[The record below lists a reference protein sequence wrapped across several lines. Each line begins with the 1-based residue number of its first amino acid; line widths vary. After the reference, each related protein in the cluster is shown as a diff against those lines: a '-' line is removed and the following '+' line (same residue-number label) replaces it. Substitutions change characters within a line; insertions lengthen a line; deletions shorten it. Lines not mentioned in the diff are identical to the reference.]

1 MASIILGLGTSHTP
15 MLNARCEDW
24 PRFAESDP
32 AMARQ
37 QDKEGRLRTYDELV
51 ALADPAVK
59 TFLNAASFAARF
71 AHAEADIE
79 RLKTILARHAPDI
92 VVIIGDDQNELFHG
106 ENMPAFLVYWGAE
119 IESRQRSRNLPW
131 DWYNAA
137 NTRYYEREPRRF
149 AVADGLALHIIDR
162 LMDEGSDLAQSSHL
176 PEGQGEGH
184 AIGFVRQ
191 RVMPDKAVPVV
202 PILINTFFPPNQPRP
217 RRCYEFG
224 RALRRAIENW
234 DRAARIAI
242 IASGGLSH
250 FTVNEDL
257 DRGFLDA
264 LRRKDPAAIT
274 AVPLAKLNAGN
285 SEIRNWIALA
295 GAVEA
300 LSLDWSDYI
309 PGYRTPAGTGTGIAF
324 AAWA

>member
-1 MASIILGLGTSHTP
+1 MASIVLGLGTSHTP

-32 AMARQ
+32 TIARQ

-51 ALADPAVK
+51 AIADPAVK
-59 TFLNAASFAARF
+59 TFLNPASFEERCGR
-71 AHAEADIE
+71 AEEDIE
-79 RLKTILARHAPDI
+79 RLKMILARHAPDV

-137 NTRYYEREPRRF
+137 NRRYYEREPRRF
-149 AVADGLALHIIDR
+149 PVADGLALHVIDR
-162 LMDEGSDLAQSSHL
+162 LMDEGFDLAQSARL
-176 PEGQGEGH
+176 PEGEGEGH

-191 RVMPDKAVPVV
+191 RIMQDKATPVV
-202 PILINTFFPPNQPRP
+202 PILINTFYPPNQPRP

-224 RALRRAIENW
+224 RALRRAIERW
-234 DRAARIAI
+234 DEAARVAI
-242 IASGGLSH
+242 VASGGLSH
-250 FTVNEDL
+250 FTVNEEL

-300 LSLDWSDYI
+300 LNLNWSDYI

>member
-1 MASIILGLGTSHTP
+1 VASIVLGLGTSHTP

-32 AMARQ
+32 AIPRQ
-37 QDKEGRLRTYDELV
+37 QDREGRPRSFDELV
-51 ALADPAVK
+51 ALADPAIRS
-59 TFLNAASFAARF
+59 FLDPASFQARF
-71 AHAEADIE
+71 ARAEEDIE
-79 RLKTILARHAPDI
+79 RLRGILARVAPDV
-92 VVIIGDDQNELFHG
+92 VVIIGDDQNELLHG
-106 ENMPAFLVYWGAE
+106 ENMPAFLVYWGKE
-119 IESRQRSRNLPW
+119 IESRQRSRHLPW

-137 NTRYYEREPRRF
+137 NTRYYESVPRRF
-149 AVADGLALHIIDR
+149 PVADALALHAIES
-162 LMDEGSDLAQSSHL
+162 LMDEGFDLAQSSHL
-176 PEGQGEGH
+176 PEGEGEGH

-191 RVMPDKAVPVV
+191 RVMPDKNVPIV

-217 RRCYEFG
+217 RRCYAFG
-224 RALRRAIENW
+224 QALRRAIKSW
-234 DRAARIAI
+234 DQPARVAV

-264 LRRKDPAAIT
+264 LRRKDAAAIT
-274 AVPLAKLNAGN
+274 ALPLSKLNAGN

-295 GAVEA
+295 GAVGD
-300 LSLDWSDYI
+300 LDMSWSDYV

-324 AAWA
+324 AAWE

>member
-1 MASIILGLGTSHTP
+1 

-32 AMARQ
+32 AIARQ
-37 QDKEGRLRTYDELV
+37 QDKEGRLRTFDELE
-51 ALADPAVK
+51 AIADPAVK
-59 TFLNAASFAARF
+59 AFLSPASFEARF
-71 AHAEADIE
+71 ARAEDDIE
-79 RLKTILARHAPDI
+79 RLKAILARVAPDI
-92 VVIIGDDQNELFHG
+92 VVIIGDDQNELLHA
-106 ENMPAFLVYWGAE
+106 ENMPAFLIYWGAE
-119 IESRQRSRNLPW
+119 IESRQRFRNLPW

-137 NTRYYEREPRRF
+137 NRRYYENDPRRF
-149 AVADGLALHIIDR
+149 PVADGLALHMIES
-162 LMDEGSDLAQSSHL
+162 LMDEGFDLAQSSQL

-191 RVMPDKAVPVV
+191 RVMPDKSVPVV
-202 PILINTFFPPNQPRP
+202 PVLINTFFQPNQPRP

-224 RALRRAIENW
+224 QALRRAIESW
-234 DRAARIAI
+234 DRTARIAVV
-242 IASGGLSH
+242 ASGGLSH

-264 LRRKDPAAIT
+264 LRRKDAAAIT
-274 AVPLAKLNAGN
+274 AVPLPKLNAGN

-295 GAVEA
+295 GAVEV
-300 LSLDWSDYI
+300 LNLNWSDYI

-324 AAWA
+324 AAWE

>member
-32 AMARQ
+32 AIAHQ
-37 QDKEGRLRTYDELV
+37 QDKEGRHRTYDELV
-51 ALADPAVK
+51 ALADPAIK
-59 TFLNAASFAARF
+59 TFLNPASFAARF
-71 AHAEADIE
+71 ARAEEDIE

-137 NTRYYEREPRRF
+137 NRRYYEAEPRRF
-149 AVADGLALHIIDR
+149 PVADGLALHIIDR
-162 LMDEGSDLAQSSHL
+162 LMDEGVDLAQSSHL

-191 RVMPDKAVPVV
+191 RIMPAKAVPVV

-224 RALRRAIENW
+224 WALRRAIESW
-234 DRAARIAI
+234 DQAARIAI
-242 IASGGLSH
+242 VASGGLSH
-250 FTVNEDL
+250 FTVDEDL

-264 LRRKDPAAIT
+264 LRHKDPAAIT
-274 AVPLAKLNAGN
+274 AVPLSKLNAGN

-300 LSLDWSDYI
+300 LNLTWSDYI
-309 PGYRTPAGTGTGIAF
+309 PGYRTSAGTGTGIAF
-324 AAWA
+324 AAWE